1 MKAEDLFKQAHSD
14 FVQGDFQSALQNCQ
28 AGLRRQTHP
37 TGWHLLA
44 LIQRQ
49 LQGPQAALVALE
61 QALKLTAREPNT
73 HSDANLTAELHNSQ
87 GNLLS
92 EIGALIQAKQ
102 AYSKALAL
110 RPDYGLAWLNLARL
124 CEEMG
129 DLPQARQAY
138 LALLA
143 LEPTQPAAL
152 LGAAEIL
159 RRQRA
164 WQEAERYYQQGL
176 QLPNLAPQTAAR
188 FWTQSGVLLHE
199 QGQLITAEHA
209 HRQALQLAPD
219 LADAWFNLGSVLQE
233 KGDFQAAQNCYQM
246 ALQSEPELAEAQ
258 LNQALLNLAAENW
271 SEGFAGL
278 RWRQRCMDWRGQ
290 IPMPVWQGESL
301 EQKTLLVE
309 SEYGQGDLL
318 LFLRFLKDLPAAQI
332 LLRCPASFKAL
343 IEQASIDQEP
353 IEQKPRI
360 KALLPHESASWDLAI
375 RLFDLPHLLKQTPLE
390 HPPPYL
396 RLATPP
402 KQNTANARRIGF
414 CWHGQPPEQ
423 HPLPTAQRMAAR
435 KTLPLKG
442 FATCAKAFPQDQFL
456 SLQWPP
462 EPQALQPF
470 PHLED
475 LSQSIQNWHD
485 TACLIQDLDLLISA
499 DTAVAHL
506 AGALNKPVW
515 VLLPTPVYWFW
526 PARGTDFKWYPSMRL
541 FRQKTPGDWESV
553 FAEVQSALADW
564 QPERLKKP
572 KNSGF

>member
-28 AGLRRQTHP
+28 AGLRRQNHP

-353 IEQKPRI
+353 IEQKPII
-360 KALLPHESASWDLAI
+360 KALLPHESASWDRAI
-375 RLFDLPHLLKQTPLE
+375 RLFDLPHLLKQTPLK

-396 RLATPP
+396 KLATPP
-402 KQNTANARRIGF
+402 KQNTAKARRIGF

-442 FATCAKAFPQDQFL
+442 FAACAKAFPQDQFL

-541 FRQKTPGDWESV
+541 FRQKTPGEWESV
-553 FAEVQSALADW
+553 FAEVRSALADW

>member
-14 FVQGDFQSALQNCQ
+14 FVQGNVQSALQNCQ
-28 AGLRRQTHP
+28 AGLRQQAHP
-37 TGWHLLA
+37 AGWHLWA

-49 LQGPQAALVALE
+49 LQGPQAALAALE
-61 QALKLTAREPNT
+61 QAFKMTAREPNT

-87 GNLLS
+87 GNLLC
-92 EIGALIQAKQ
+92 EIGDLTQAKR
-102 AYSKALAL
+102 AYTAALAL

-124 CEEMG
+124 CEDMG
-129 DLPQARQAY
+129 DLPQALEAY
-138 LALLA
+138 LGLLA
-143 LEPTQPAAL
+143 LEPAQPAAL
-152 LGAAEIL
+152 LGAGEIL

-164 WQEAERYYQQGL
+164 WQQAERYYQQGL
-176 QLPNLAPQTAAR
+176 QLPDLEPQAAAR
-188 FWTQSGVLLHE
+188 FWTQSGVLLHD
-199 QGQLITAEHA
+199 QGQLKAAEQA

-233 KGDFQAAQNCYQM
+233 KGDFQAAHNCYQA
-246 ALQSEPELAEAQ
+246 ALQTEPELAEAQ
-258 LNQALLNLAAENW
+258 LNLALLNLAAENW
-271 SEGFAGL
+271 AEGFAGL

-290 IPMPVWQGESL
+290 IPMPVWHWESL
-301 EQKTLLVE
+301 AQKTLLVE

-318 LFLRFLKDLPAAQI
+318 LFLRFLKGVPATQI
-332 LLRCPASFKAL
+332 LLRCHASFKPL
-343 IEQASIDQEP
+343 IEQEMMDQE
-353 IEQKPRI
+353 PRI

-375 RLFDLPHLLKQTPLE
+375 RIFDLPHLLKQTPLE
-390 HPPPYL
+390 YPPPYL

-402 KQNTANARRIGF
+402 KQNTAHARRIGF

-442 FATCAKAFPQDQFL
+442 FAECAKAFSEDQFL

-462 EPQALQPF
+462 EPQALQAF
-470 PHLED
+470 PQLKE
-475 LSQSIQNWHD
+475 LSQAIQNWHD

-526 PARGTDFKWYPSMRL
+526 PAKGTDFKWYPSMRL

-553 FAEVQSALADW
+553 FAEVQSALVDW

>member
-14 FVQGDFQSALQNCQ
+14 FVQGDFQNALQNCQ
-28 AGLRRQTHP
+28 AGLRHQANP
-37 TGWHLLA
+37 AGWHLLA

-49 LQGPQAALVALE
+49 LQGPQAALAALE
-61 QALKLTAREPNT
+61 QALKMTAT
-73 HSDANLTAELHNSQ
+73 KLDANLAAELHNSQ

-102 AYSKALAL
+102 AYTAALAL
-110 RPDYGLAWLNLARL
+110 RSDYGLAWLNLARL
-124 CEEMG
+124 CEELG
-129 DLPQARQAY
+129 DLPQALAAY
-138 LALLA
+138 LTLLA
-143 LEPTQPAAL
+143 REPTQPAAL

-164 WQEAERYYQQGL
+164 WQEAESYYQQGL
-176 QLPNLAPQTAAR
+176 QLPDLEPQAAAR
-188 FWTQSGVLLHE
+188 FWTQLGVLCHD
-199 QGQLITAEHA
+199 QGQLAAAEHA

-219 LADAWFNLGSVLQE
+219 LADAWFNLGSVQQE
-233 KGDFQAAQNCYQM
+233 SGDFQAAQNSYEV
-246 ALQSEPELAEAQ
+246 ALQNNSQLAEAQ
-258 LNQALLNLAAENW
+258 LNRALLNLAAENW

-278 RWRQRCMDWRGQ
+278 HWRQSCLDWRGQ
-290 IPMPVWQGESL
+290 RSEPLWQGESL
-301 EQKTLLVE
+301 EHKTLLVE
-309 SEYGQGDLL
+309 SEYGQGDIL
-318 LFLRFLKDLPAAQI
+318 LFWRFLKDLPAAQI
-332 LLRCPASFKAL
+332 LFRCPASFKPL
-343 IEQASIDQEP
+343 IEQAFIT
-353 IEQKPRI
+353 QKPKI
-360 KALLPHESASWDLAI
+360 KALLPHESASWDRAV
-375 RLFDLPHLLKQTPLE
+375 RLFDLPSLLKLTPLDR
-390 HPPPYL
+390 PPPYL
-396 RLATPP
+396 RLAAPP
-402 KQNTANARRIGF
+402 QRNTANTRKIGF

-462 EPQALQPF
+462 EPQALQVF

-526 PARGTDFKWYPSMRL
+526 PANGAEFKWYPSMRL
-541 FRQKTPGDWESV
+541 FRQKTPGEWESV

>member
-1 MKAEDLFKQAHSD
+1 MKAEEFFNQAHSD
-14 FVQGDFQSALQNCQ
+14 LVQGDFQNALQNCQ
-28 AGLRRQTHP
+28 AGLRHQANP
-37 TGWHLLA
+37 AGWHLLA

-49 LQGPQAALVALE
+49 LQGPQAALVSLE
-61 QALKLTAREPNT
+61 QALKMTAT
-73 HSDANLTAELHNSQ
+73 KLDANLDAELHNSQ

-92 EIGALIQAKQ
+92 EIGALTQAKQ
-102 AYSKALAL
+102 AYKAALVL

-124 CEEMG
+124 CEELG
-129 DLPQARQAY
+129 DLAQALKAY
-138 LALLA
+138 LTLLE

-152 LGAAEIL
+152 LGAGEIL

-164 WQEAERYYQQGL
+164 WQEAEMYFQRGL
-176 QLPNLAPQTAAR
+176 QLPNLEPQAAAR
-188 FWTQSGVLLHE
+188 FWTQLGVLLHD
-199 QGQLITAEHA
+199 QGHLKAAEHA

-233 KGDFQAAQNCYQM
+233 KGDFQAAYNGYQA

-258 LNQALLNLAAENW
+258 LNLALLNLAAENW
-271 SEGFAGL
+271 VEGFAGL

-290 IPMPVWQGESL
+290 IPMPLWQGESL

-309 SEYGQGDLL
+309 SEYGQGDIL
-318 LFLRFLKDLPAAQI
+318 LFLRFLKGVPAAQI

-343 IEQASIDQEP
+343 IEQSSIVQES
-353 IEQKPRI
+353 IEQEPRI
-360 KALLPHESASWDLAI
+360 KALLPHESANWDRAI

-390 HPPPYL
+390 HAPPYL

-402 KQNTANARRIGF
+402 KQNTASARRIGF

-442 FATCAKAFPQDQFL
+442 FVECAKAFSEDHFL

-462 EPQALQPF
+462 EPQALQAF
-470 PHLED
+470 PQLED
-475 LSQSIQNWHD
+475 LSQAIQNWHD
-485 TACLIQDLDLLISA
+485 TAYLIQDLDLLISA

-553 FAEVQSALADW
+553 FAEVQSALKNW
-564 QPERLKKP
+564 QPERLKKS